1 MVEGGPNDNRKYS
14 NSCVSTALHYLYECW
29 WGYSLDFNKNE
40 SWCDTELSQ
49 QGLPDRNYFSVVYR
63 GWRTQIRKFEEAW
76 NSLPWPKTRDKCW
89 LPVGHYLALATF
101 LCESC
106 VRSLGILVAISDTVD
121 NCKWVDPVAI
131 DGLTVQTEEVNSM
144 RWDASNHAEG
154 WIWAVLHLL
163 QSPVTP
169 KTFRSQVLLFKVPWS
184 SSRSS
189 SQLQTHKSL
198 ATTGSW
204 FKHFLPLEKQ
214 EIGLSHCLDT
224 RETITWTRFEP
235 D

>member
-1 MVEGGPNDNRKYS
+1 MWYRTLTGRLARSKLFLSFIRVD
-14 NSCVSTALHYLYECW
+14 
-29 WGYSLDFNKNE
+29 
-40 SWCDTELSQ
+40 EL
-49 QGLPDRNYFSVVYR
+49 
-63 GWRTQIRKFEEAW
+63 IRKCEEAW
-76 NSLPWPKTRDKCW
+76 HFLPWPKTRDKCL
-89 LPVGHYLALATF
+89 LPVGHYFALATI
-101 LCESC
+101 LCEPC
-106 VRSLGILVAISDTVD
+106 GRSLGIMGAISDTAD
-121 NCKWVDPVAI
+121 NCKWVDLVAI

-169 KTFRSQVLLFKVPWS
+169 KTFRSQVLTSKVPWS

-189 SQLQTHKSL
+189 SQLQTHKSF

-204 FKHFLPLEKQ
+204 FKHFLPLENQ

-224 RETITWTRFEP
+224 RATITWTRFEP